1 MPQAS
6 RRRLES
12 HTCWHPIRG
21 NEVLCARA
29 PNAALMRSVLA
40 FSCAV
45 ALLAGGGT
53 AAHAQVM
60 LGSGA
65 IVARV
70 RAANGKPLPG
80 VDVRAVGPTT
90 REATTNAA
98 GIAVMSALPPGAY
111 DVSLSRTGYAA
122 YDTRVSVANAAANPQ
137 VVAPQMQVASFAN
150 LGNAAGVTAVGAGPG
165 LTTSPFVSHAFEKQQ
180 SLDVVS
186 SGGLPGFSLGGTLPY
201 ESRIE
206 LDGIPL
212 AGGSTSLAALR
223 FRDSTG
229 LAGIDIA
236 FAPYIETPTVR
247 DAIGGIVNLRTPSV
261 DDATFAGVAG
271 GYDSAFGSFQ
281 HARAVQTFGPVALA
295 FDAVTGG
302 GEDRSQ
308 SFKARYALSPGASID
323 VAAYG
328 LQAAGLVGAANVAT
342 SAPAYSAGLR
352 LGIGSGTFDAR
363 SFSSSL
369 AVSTALATPFVAN
382 ENARS
387 NGLQLAYALPLGTD
401 SISFGFDRRGEQ
413 TTLGT
418 APTFDQTFTTF
429 DVRGGFALAQHV
441 RMDLADA
448 FSGGTLVHAR
458 NDPAAA
464 LSFRASTSLSLRL
477 SAGGAYA
484 TAPDTVLAGRAAGAA
499 PLAPETAFG
508 YRLRGDLKLDA
519 KDTLFVSGYRERR
532 FDTFATLANATN
544 AGVGIGASRT
554 PATGLGGLVYVAL
567 ASNQQ
572 GGPTQPLA
580 RIPPNLF
587 AFDDVG
593 STPYSKARAALTFG
607 SVATCQS
614 QIGTT
619 FLGSNNALAGHAVAL
634 GDVSLCVPVF
644 GIANVRVGEENVF
657 GVAVADPVLAPLFY
671 PHEVFFSLGLH

>member
-1 MPQAS
+1 
-6 RRRLES
+6 
-12 HTCWHPIRG
+12 
-21 NEVLCARA
+21 
-29 PNAALMRSVLA
+29 MRSVLA

-45 ALLAGGGT
+45 ALFAEGGT

-70 RAANGKPLPG
+70 RDANGKPLPG
-80 VDVRAVGPTT
+80 VFVRAVGPTT

-98 GIAVMSALPPGAY
+98 GLAVMSALPPGAY

-122 YDTRVSVANAAANPQ
+122 YDTRVAVANAAAAPQ

-150 LGNAAGVTAVGAGPG
+150 LGSATGVTSAGSGPG
-165 LTTSPFVSHAFEKQQ
+165 VATSPFVSHAYEKQQ
-180 SLDVVS
+180 SIDVVG
-186 SGGLPGFSLGGTLPY
+186 SGGLPGIALDGTLPY
-201 ESRIE
+201 ESRVE

-212 AGGSTSLAALR
+212 AGGSTSLAAVR
-223 FRDSTG
+223 FRDSAG
-229 LAGIDIA
+229 LAGIDVA
-236 FAPYIETPTVR
+236 SAPYVATPTLR
-247 DAIGGIVNLRTPSV
+247 NAIGGVVNLRTPSV
-261 DDATFAGVAG
+261 DDATIAGIAG

-281 HARAVQTFGPVALA
+281 HARAVQAFGPVAFA

-308 SFKARYALSPGASID
+308 SLKVRYALSPAASID

-328 LQAAGLVGAANVAT
+328 LQAAGPAGVSNVT
-342 SAPAYSAGLR
+342 TNAPAYSAGLR

-369 AVSTALATPFVAN
+369 VVSQSLATPFVAN
-382 ENARS
+382 ENART
-387 NGLQLAYALPLGTD
+387 NGLQLAYDLPLGTD
-401 SISFGFDRRGEQ
+401 SISFGFDRRGER
-413 TTLGT
+413 TTLG
-418 APTFDQTFTTF
+418 ASPTLDQTFTTF
-429 DVRGGFALAQHV
+429 NVRGGFALAPHV
-441 RMDLADA
+441 RMDLSDA
-448 FSGGTLVHAR
+448 YSGGTLLHTR
-458 NDPAAA
+458 NDPAAS

-484 TAPDTVLAGRAAGAA
+484 TAPDTLLASHDATST

-519 KDTLFVSGYRERR
+519 KDTLWLSGYRERR
-532 FDTFATLANATN
+532 FDTFTTLANATN
-544 AGVGIGASRT
+544 SGIGMGASRT
-554 PATGLGGLVYVAL
+554 SATGLGGLVYVAL
-567 ASNQQ
+567 ATDRQS
-572 GGPTQPLA
+572 GPTQPLA

-587 AFDDVG
+587 ALDQVG

-607 SVATCQS
+607 SAATCQS
-614 QIGTT
+614 QIGST
-619 FLGSNNALAGHAVAL
+619 FLGSNNALTGHAVAI
-634 GDVSLCVPVF
+634 GDVSLCVPAF

-671 PHEVFFSLGLH
+671 PHEVFFSVGLQ

>member
-1 MPQAS
+1 
-6 RRRLES
+6 
-12 HTCWHPIRG
+12 
-21 NEVLCARA
+21 
-29 PNAALMRSVLA
+29 MRFGLA
-40 FSCAV
+40 FSFAAAV
-45 ALLAGGGT
+45 LAAGGM

-70 RAANGKPLPG
+70 RDANGKPLPG
-80 VDVRAVGPTT
+80 VFVRAVGPTT

-98 GIAVMSALPPGAY
+98 GLAVMSALPPGAY

-122 YDTRVSVANAAANPQ
+122 YDTRVAVANAAAAPQ

-150 LGNAAGVTAVGAGPG
+150 LGNAAGVAVVGSGSAVA
-165 LTTSPFVSHAFEKQQ
+165 TSPFVSHAYERQE
-180 SLDVVS
+180 SIDVVA
-186 SGGLPGFSLGGTLPY
+186 SGGLPGISLDGTLPY
-201 ESRIE
+201 ESRVE

-212 AGGSTSLAALR
+212 AGGSTSLAAVR
-223 FRDSTG
+223 FRDSAG

-236 FAPYIETPTVR
+236 SAPYVATPTLR
-247 DAIGGIVNLRTPSV
+247 NAIGGVVNLRTPSV
-261 DDATFAGVAG
+261 DDATVAGVAG

-281 HARAVQTFGPVALA
+281 HARAVQAFGSVALA

-308 SFKARYALSPGASID
+308 SLEARYALSPGASID

-328 LQAAGLVGAANVAT
+328 LQATGPVGAADVTA

-369 AVSTALATPFVAN
+369 ATSTALTTPFVAN
-382 ENARS
+382 ENARA

-401 SISFGFDRRGEQ
+401 SISFGFDRRGER
-413 TTLGT
+413 TTLGA

-429 DVRGGFALAQHV
+429 DIRGGFALAQHV
-441 RMDLADA
+441 RMDLSDA
-448 FSGGTLVHAR
+448 YSGGTLVHAR

-484 TAPDTVLAGRAAGAA
+484 TAPDTVLAGRGAASA

-519 KDTLFVSGYRERR
+519 KDALWVSGYRERR
-532 FDTFATLANATN
+532 FDTFSALANATN
-544 AGVGIGASRT
+544 TGVGIGASRT

-567 ASNQQ
+567 AGSRLT
-572 GGPTQPLA
+572 GPVQPLA
-580 RIPPNLF
+580 RIPTNIF
-587 AFDDVG
+587 AFDEVG

-607 SVATCQS
+607 STATCQS

-634 GDVSLCVPVF
+634 GDVSLCVPLF

-657 GVAVADPVLAPLFY
+657 GVAVVDPILAPLFY
-671 PHEVFFSLGLH
+671 PHEVFFSVGVR

>member
-1 MPQAS
+1 
-6 RRRLES
+6 
-12 HTCWHPIRG
+12 
-21 NEVLCARA
+21 
-29 PNAALMRSVLA
+29 MRFFLA

-70 RAANGKPLPG
+70 RDANGKPLPG
-80 VDVRAVGPTT
+80 VFVRAVGPTT

-98 GIAVMSALPPGAY
+98 GLAVMSALPPGAY

-122 YDTRVSVANAAANPQ
+122 YDTRVAVANAAAAPQ

-150 LGNAAGVTAVGAGPG
+150 LGNATGVTSVGAGPG
-165 LTTSPFVSHAFEKQQ
+165 VATSPFVSHAYEKQQ
-180 SLDVVS
+180 SIDVVS
-186 SGGLPGFSLGGTLPY
+186 SDGLPGISLDGTLPY
-201 ESRIE
+201 ESRVE

-212 AGGSTSLAALR
+212 AGGSTSLAAVR
-223 FRDSTG
+223 FRDNAG
-229 LAGIDIA
+229 LAGINIA
-236 FAPYIETPTVR
+236 AAPYVESPTPR
-247 DAIGGIVNLRTPSV
+247 DAIGGVVNLRTPSV
-261 DDATFAGVAG
+261 DDATIAGIAG

-281 HARAVQTFGPVALA
+281 HARAVQTFGPVAFA

-308 SFKARYALSPGASID
+308 SLKARYALSSAASID

-328 LQAAGLVGAANVAT
+328 LQAAGPVGVSNVTT

-369 AVSTALATPFVAN
+369 AVSPSIATPFVAN
-382 ENARS
+382 ESART
-387 NGLQLAYALPLGTD
+387 NGLQLAYDLPLGTD

-413 TTLGT
+413 TTLGA
-418 APTFDQTFTTF
+418 APMVDQTFTTF
-429 DVRGGFALAQHV
+429 AVRGGFALAQHV

-448 FSGGTLVHAR
+448 YSGGTLVHAR
-458 NDPAAA
+458 NDPSASLA
-464 LSFRASTSLSLRL
+464 FRASTSLSLRL

-484 TAPDTVLAGRAAGAA
+484 TAPDTLLATRNATST

-519 KDTLFVSGYRERR
+519 KDTLWLAGYRERR
-532 FDTFATLANATN
+532 FDTFTTLANATN
-544 AGVGIGASRT
+544 TGIGIGASRT
-554 PATGLGGLVYVAL
+554 PATGLGGLVYIAL
-567 ASNQQ
+567 ASDRQT
-572 GGPTQPLA
+572 GPAQPLA

-587 AFDDVG
+587 AFDQVG
-593 STPYSKARAALTFG
+593 STPYSKARATLTFG

-619 FLGSNNALAGHAVAL
+619 FLGSNNALTGHAVAI
-634 GDVSLCVPVF
+634 GDASLCVPVF

-657 GVAVADPVLAPLFY
+657 GVAVSDPVLAPLFY
-671 PHEVFFSLGLH
+671 PHEVFFSVGVQ

>member
-1 MPQAS
+1 
-6 RRRLES
+6 
-12 HTCWHPIRG
+12 
-21 NEVLCARA
+21 
-29 PNAALMRSVLA
+29 MRSILA
-40 FSCAV
+40 SSCAV
-45 ALLAGGGT
+45 ALLAGGMT
-53 AAHAQVM
+53 AANAQVM

-70 RAANGKPLPG
+70 RDANGKPLPG
-80 VDVRAVGPTT
+80 VFVRAVGPTT

-98 GIAVMSALPPGAY
+98 GLAVMSALPPGAY

-122 YDTRVSVANAAANPQ
+122 YDTRVAVANAAAAPQ
-137 VVAPQMQVASFAN
+137 VVAPQMHVASFAN
-150 LGNAAGVTAVGAGPG
+150 LGSAAGVTGVGASPG
-165 LTTSPFVSHAFEKQQ
+165 GTTSPFVSHALEKQQ

-186 SGGLPGFSLGGTLPY
+186 SGGLPGISLDGTLPY
-201 ESRIE
+201 ESRVE

-212 AGGSTSLAALR
+212 AGGSTSLAAVR
-223 FRDSTG
+223 FRDNAG
-229 LAGIDIA
+229 LAGIDVA
-236 FAPYIETPTVR
+236 AAPYIESPTLR
-247 DAIGGIVNLRTPSV
+247 DAIGGVVDLRTPAA
-261 DDATFAGVAG
+261 DDATIAGIAG

-308 SFKARYALSPGASID
+308 SLRARYALSPGASID

-328 LQAAGLVGAANVAT
+328 LQAAGPVGAANVTT

-369 AVSTALATPFVAN
+369 AVSTALDTPFVAN
-382 ENARS
+382 ENART
-387 NGLQLAYALPLGTD
+387 NGLQFAYDLPLGTD
-401 SISFGFDRRGEQ
+401 SISVGFDRRGER
-413 TTLGT
+413 TTLGA

-429 DVRGGFALAQHV
+429 DARGGFALAQHV
-441 RMDLADA
+441 RMDLSDA
-448 FSGGTLVHAR
+448 YSGGTLVHAR
-458 NDPAAA
+458 NDPAAT
-464 LSFRASTSLSLRL
+464 LSFRASTSLSLRV

-484 TAPDTVLAGRAAGAA
+484 TAPDTVLAGRDAAST

-519 KDTLFVSGYRERR
+519 RDALWVSGYRERR
-532 FDTFATLANATN
+532 FDTFSAFANATN
-544 AGVGIGASRT
+544 TGIGIGASRT
-554 PATGLGGLVYVAL
+554 PATGLGGVAYVAL
-567 ASNQQ
+567 ASNEQS
-572 GGPTQPLA
+572 GPAQPLV

-587 AFDDVG
+587 VFDQVG
-593 STPYSKARAALTFG
+593 STPYSKARVALTLG
-607 SVATCQS
+607 SAATCQS

-619 FLGSNNALAGHAVAL
+619 FLGGNNALTGHAVAL

-671 PHEVFFSLGLH
+671 PHEVFFSLGLQ

>member
-1 MPQAS
+1 M
-6 RRRLES
+6 RF
-12 HTCWHPIRG
+12 
-21 NEVLCARA
+21 VLG
-29 PNAALMRSVLA
+29 

-70 RAANGKPLPG
+70 RDANGKPLPG
-80 VDVRAVGPTT
+80 VFVRAVGPTT

-98 GIAVMSALPPGAY
+98 GLAVMSALPPGAY

-122 YDTRVSVANAAANPQ
+122 YDTRVAVANAAAAPQ
-137 VVAPQMQVASFAN
+137 VVAPQMQVASFAS
-150 LGNAAGVTAVGAGPG
+150 LGNATGVTSVGAGPG
-165 LTTSPFVSHAFEKQQ
+165 VATSPFASHVYEKQQ
-180 SLDVVS
+180 AIDVVS
-186 SGGLPGFSLGGTLPY
+186 YDGLPGISLDGTLPY
-201 ESRIE
+201 ESRVE

-212 AGGSTSLAALR
+212 AGGSTSLAAVR
-223 FRDSTG
+223 FRDNAG
-229 LAGIDIA
+229 LAGINIA
-236 FAPYIETPTVR
+236 TAPYVESPTLR
-247 DAIGGIVNLRTPSV
+247 DAIGGVVNLRTPSV
-261 DDATFAGVAG
+261 DDATVAGIAG

-281 HARAVQTFGPVALA
+281 HARAVQTFGPVAFA

-308 SFKARYALSPGASID
+308 SLKARYALSTAASID

-328 LQAAGLVGAANVAT
+328 LQAAGPLGVSNVTT
-342 SAPAYSAGLR
+342 SAPAYSAGVR

-369 AVSTALATPFVAN
+369 AVSPSLATPFVAN
-382 ENARS
+382 ENART
-387 NGLQLAYALPLGTD
+387 NGLQLAYDLPLGTD

-413 TTLGT
+413 TTLGM
-418 APTFDQTFTTF
+418 APTVDQTFTTF
-429 DVRGGFALAQHV
+429 AVRGGFALAQHV

-448 FSGGTLVHAR
+448 YSGGTLLHTR
-458 NDPAAA
+458 NDPAAS

-484 TAPDTVLAGRAAGAA
+484 TAPDSLLATRNATST

-519 KDTLFVSGYRERR
+519 KDTLWLSGYRERR
-532 FDTFATLANATN
+532 FDTFTTLANATN
-544 AGVGIGASRT
+544 TGIGIGASRT

-567 ASNQQ
+567 SSNRQS
-572 GGPTQPLA
+572 GPTQPLA
-580 RIPPNLF
+580 RIPPNLL
-587 AFDDVG
+587 AFDQVG

-619 FLGSNNALAGHAVAL
+619 FLGSNNALTGHAVAI

-671 PHEVFFSLGLH
+671 PHEVFFSVGLR